1 MNITKRVCLL
11 VVFVTAISIRVN
23 GQGVILNHYDVIERT
38 SITKDDSTSIAFKPT
53 VSYMGK
59 NEGNYFRPLPIY
71 SYTGFNSEYAYGFND
86 GYLWE
91 GVGINQTVVVGV
103 QGRIGSFEYTIAPQ
117 FVFAQ
122 NKEFD
127 LRSNYGSNPAYQ
139 DRFTNGIDYVKR
151 YGNESLLEFFFG
163 QSELAYSY
171 RNVRL
176 SLNTQNSMWGPAIF
190 NQGMMSNNANGFP
203 NIRIGSDLPWNTKI
217 GNVEMQW
224 VFGITE
230 ESEYFNIN
238 RADNTQIHNGFILG
252 YEPSFFPGFSI
263 SLQRSMRLLEKDRE
277 SNLDYFKLVTDFIRS
292 DQLDEQ
298 GTVNESADQ
307 IFSFGLDWR
316 SKEEDFRIYLEW
328 IRGDFF
334 SDVPDFITQPEH
346 NAGYIWGFVKKFN
359 FTKDRQIRLIFENA
373 NLAVWE
379 TARLRSSGS
388 LYGHS
393 RVRQGYTNNGQV
405 IGAYIGPGSSN
416 HSVNVS
422 YHYNNAALMFE
433 YYRTRFND
441 DFFYLNLYNDIG
453 NYQDIEHYLALNF
466 KKRVGPLEYR
476 ASMGVGIRDNYLFVP
491 DDVRVNLHP
500 QLVLKYHF
508 DKQ

>member
-1 MNITKRVCLL
+1 MNDHVKGFLIILL
-11 VVFVTAISIRVN
+11 LPALSTQVWGQQVT
-23 GQGVILNHYDVIERT
+23 LNHYDVIERT
-38 SITKDDSTSIAFKPT
+38 ALTDHDNSSVAFKSSVT
-53 VSYMGK
+53 YKERS
-59 NEGNYFRPLPIY
+59 EGNYFQILPLY
-71 SYTGFNSEYAYGFND
+71 SYTGYNTEYAHGFND

-91 GVGINQTVVVGV
+91 GAGINQTMVVGV
-103 QGRIGSFEYTIAPQ
+103 QGRIGNFEYTIAPQ
-117 FVFAQ
+117 VVFAQ
-122 NKEFD
+122 NLDFD
-127 LRSNYGSNPAYQ
+127 LREDYGTNPRYQ
-139 DRFTNGIDYVKR
+139 DRFTNGIDLVKR
-151 YGNESLLEFFFG
+151 YGNESLFAYYFG

-238 RADNTQIHNGFILG
+238 GADNTQIHNGFILG

-298 GTVNESADQ
+298 GNVNESADQ
-307 IFSFGLDWR
+307 VFSFGVDWR
-316 SKEEDFRIYLEW
+316 SKSEDFRVYLEW

-334 SDVPDFITQPEH
+334 SDIAGFITQPEH
-346 NAGYIWGFVKKFN
+346 NGGYIWGFVKKFRFSDQN
-359 FTKDRQIRLIFENA
+359 SLRLIFENA
-373 NLAVWE
+373 NLATWE
-379 TARLRSSGS
+379 TARLRPSGS
-388 LYGHS
+388 LYTHGQ
-393 RVRQGYTNNGQV
+393 VRQGYTNNGQV
-405 IGAYIGPGSSN
+405 MGAYIGPGSSN

-422 YHYNNAALMFE
+422 YHYNDSALMFE

-441 DFFYLNLYNDIG
+441 DFFYLNLYDDIG

-466 KKRVGPLEYR
+466 KNRFGPLEYR
-476 ASMGVGIRDNYLFVP
+476 AGMGVGIRDNYLFVP

-508 DKQ
+508 DK

>member
-1 MNITKRVCLL
+1 MSKSLKIIFCFLILESVSFQVLAQE
-11 VVFVTAISIRVN
+11 VT
-23 GQGVILNHYDVIERT
+23 LNHFDVIERKAM
-38 SITKDDSTSIAFKPT
+38 TKADSSSIAFKSA
-53 VSYMGK
+53 VSYK
-59 NEGNYFRPLPIY
+59 SKSEGGYFQILPIY
-71 SYTGFNSEYAYGFND
+71 SHSSFNSEYAYGFND
-86 GYLWE
+86 GYLWQ
-91 GVGINQTVVVGV
+91 GNGMNQAIVIGA
-103 QGRIGSFEYTIAPQ
+103 QGRIGNFEYTIAPQ
-117 FVFAQ
+117 FGFAQ
-122 NKEFD
+122 NTDFD
-127 LRSNYGSNPAYQ
+127 LRSEYGSRPIYQ

-151 YGNESLLEFFFG
+151 YGNESFFELYFG

-171 RNVRL
+171 KNVRL
-176 SLNTQNSMWGPAIF
+176 SLNTQNIMWGPAIF

-217 GNVEMQW
+217 GNVEIQW

-230 ESEYFNIN
+230 ESDYFNIS
-238 RADNTQIHNGFILG
+238 RADNTQIHNGFIIG

-292 DQLDEQ
+292 DQVDEL
-298 GTVNESADQ
+298 GNVDESADQ
-307 IFSFGLDWR
+307 IFSFGMDWR
-316 SKEEDFRIYLEW
+316 SKEEDFRVYLEW

-359 FTKDRQIRLIFENA
+359 LTNDSHLRLIFENA
-373 NLAVWE
+373 NLAAWE
-379 TARLRSSGS
+379 TGRLRSSGS
-388 LYGHS
+388 LYTHS
-393 RVRQGYTNNGQV
+393 SVIQGYTTNGQ
-405 IGAYIGPGSSN
+405 IMGAYIGPGSSN

-422 YHYNNAALMFE
+422 YQHDKMALMFE

-441 DFFYLNLYNDIG
+441 DVFYLNLYNDIG

-466 KKRVGPLEYR
+466 KNRFGPLEYR

-508 DKQ
+508 DN